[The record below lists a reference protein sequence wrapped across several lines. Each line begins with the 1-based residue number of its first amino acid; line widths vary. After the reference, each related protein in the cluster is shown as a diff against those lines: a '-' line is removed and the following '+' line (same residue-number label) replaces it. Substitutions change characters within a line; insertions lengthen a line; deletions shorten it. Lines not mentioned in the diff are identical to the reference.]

1 MAILIPLL
9 LIATIALLIAGSYLL
24 LLTVAGL
31 FNRPAGETVLAPNT
45 RFAVLVPAHNEELL
59 LPDML
64 ESLGNM
70 DYPRGL
76 FDVYVVADNCSDS
89 TAAIARSHGTTVF
102 ERDDPV
108 LKGKPYALR
117 WLLEQIPDSAGY
129 DAYVFIDA
137 DTVVSP
143 NLLAVVDD
151 RLRSGSSVVQVH
163 YAVSNPSRS
172 SVAALRFIAFEL
184 MNYVRPLGK
193 QALGL
198 SCGLFGTGMGFKR
211 AVLDTYGWD
220 AFTLAEDAEYSL
232 SLVERGVRVD
242 FAPEAT
248 VRSQMPAS
256 LRDAKGQN
264 LRWERGR
271 LLMAWKHGF
280 PFVLAGILERNPG
293 KLAAGLDQL
302 IPPLSVTFMIAA
314 FVLIVSA
321 FTGRTWLVGLSL
333 AANVALLA
341 HLFVGLICAK
351 APLRV
356 YRAFAFAPWFMVWKA
371 LVYLQALKPG
381 EMGWA
386 RTERRR
392 R

>member
-1 MAILIPLL
+1 MPILISLL
-9 LIATIALLIAGSYLL
+9 LIATIALLLAGLYLL
-24 LLTVAGL
+24 LLTLAGL
-31 FNRPAGETVLAPNT
+31 FNRPAGETVLAPHT

-64 ESLGNM
+64 GSLGNV

-89 TAAIARSHGTTVF
+89 TAEIARSRGATAF

-108 LKGKPYALR
+108 LRGKPYALR
-117 WLLEQIPDSAGY
+117 WLLEQIPKPAGY
-129 DAYVFIDA
+129 DAYVFLDA

-143 NLLAVVDD
+143 NLLAVLDD
-151 RLRSGSSVVQVH
+151 RFRSGSSVVQVH
-163 YAVSNPSRS
+163 YAVSNPTRS
-172 SVAALRFIAFEL
+172 SASALRFIAFEL

-193 QALGL
+193 QVLGL

-220 AFTLAEDAEYSL
+220 AFTLAEDVEYSL
-232 SLVERGVRVD
+232 NLVERGVRVD

-248 VRSQMPAS
+248 VWSQMPAS

-271 LLMAWKHGF
+271 LLIAWKYGL
-280 PFVLAGILERNPG
+280 PFVLAGIFERNLE

-302 IPPLSVTFMIAA
+302 IPPLSVTSMMAA
-314 FVLIVSA
+314 VLLIVSLI
-321 FTGRTWLVGLSL
+321 TGRTWLISLSL

-341 HLFVGLICAK
+341 HVFVGLLCAK

-386 RTERRR
+386 RTERRHE
-392 R
+392 